1 MKQDDIASDSYTTSP
16 ERHARFSGRRFF
28 KSEFWFYLRYSLVVI
43 DAGIKFLITRDP
55 QKAVT
60 RQSLTVMSI
69 SEGLGVRMHFEGLDR
84 YPAENGPYVFAC
96 NHMGTFEVNALPGLV
111 ASRTPMTF
119 VVKTALIKTPFF
131 GRVLRRLRAIPVRR
145 RHPGEDLKQV
155 LEEGAG
161 RLAEGVSVILFPE
174 GTRQDVFSFRTF
186 NSLAVKLASRAGVP
200 VVPVALR
207 TDFWGVGKII
217 KNFGRL
223 RPELPCRIS
232 FGRPVHISGWG
243 KAAHGEVLAFIAD
256 HLERWGVPV
265 DRGDSKASGNSR
277 TLGDSG

>member
-1 MKQDDIASDSYTTSP
+1 MKAGDIMLADYTTSP
-16 ERHARFSGRRFF
+16 ERRGRYSKGRFF
-28 KSEFWFYLRYSLVVI
+28 KSAFWFYLRYSLVVI
-43 DAGIKFLITRDP
+43 DAGIKFLLTRDP

-60 RQSLTVMSI
+60 RQSLTVMSL
-69 SEGLGVRMHFEGLDR
+69 SESLGVHMHFEGLDR

-131 GRVLRRLRAIPVRR
+131 GRVLKGLRAIPVRR
-145 RHPGEDLKQV
+145 RHPGEDLRQV
-155 LEEGAG
+155 LEEGTR

-217 KNFGRL
+217 KNYGRL

-232 FGRPVHISGWG
+232 FGAPIHLSGRG
-243 KAAHGEVLAFIAD
+243 KAEHRQVFEFIAD
-256 HLERWGVPV
+256 HLESWGLPV
-265 DRGDSKASGNSR
+265 DRGPSVSGASG
-277 TLGDSG
+277 DSETSE